1 MKPCVLEDLAA
12 FVRRYLSYQKTGR
25 DMMHGYYVGVLTLQ
39 PVTLVGPAPDS
50 RFAATSDLVVGKHGA
65 EDRASQKALW
75 HARVAASLFARH
87 CLR

>member
-65 EDRASQKALW
+65 EDSASQKALW

>member
-50 RFAATSDLVVGKHGA
+50 RFAATSDLS
-65 EDRASQKALW
+65 ASQQALW
-75 HARVAASLFARH
+75 HARHSGMLELQPFSLLVTA
-87 CLR
+87 